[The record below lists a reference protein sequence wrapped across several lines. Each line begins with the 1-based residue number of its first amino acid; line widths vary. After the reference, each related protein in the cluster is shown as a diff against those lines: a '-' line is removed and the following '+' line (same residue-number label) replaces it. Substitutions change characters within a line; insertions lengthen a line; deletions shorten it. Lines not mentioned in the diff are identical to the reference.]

1 MITPQLPRP
10 VRNNNPL
17 DIETGTAW
25 QGLLPVG
32 QMTEAQASEPRF
44 CVFQSAVWGFRA
56 ALLLLRNYS
65 RLHGLRTI
73 DGLVARLAPAD
84 ENPTH
89 QYEAN
94 VAEWT
99 GFARDAVLDME
110 NTDVL
115 SGLVKACTRQECGGW
130 EPWWSDQALANGL
143 ALMQG
148 HRTTGETMT

>member
-1 MITPQLPRP
+1 MTTPAPRP

-17 DIETGTAW
+17 DIEAGTAW
-25 QGLLPVG
+25 QGLLPLG

-44 CVFQSAVWGFRA
+44 CVFQTPVWGFRA
-56 ALLLLRNYS
+56 ALLMLRNYS

-73 DGLVARLAPAD
+73 DGLVERLAPD
-84 ENPTH
+84 NENPTH

-94 VAEWT
+94 VARWT
-99 GFARDAVLDME
+99 GFARDEVLDME
-110 NTDVL
+110 SPQAL
-115 SGLVKACTRQECGGW
+115 SALVKACTRQECGGW

-148 HRTTGETMT
+148 QKPIEGAMV